1 MHRKKI
7 LRFGLSVAAALAVGL
22 VGVALPAAA
31 HDRDGNAPGPRGGWG
46 TNWENPPG
54 PRGGFGTS
62 PDRVSRFHRFH
73 RFDRDGNPPGRIGG
87 RGTNW
92 ENPPGR
98 RGGRGAS
105 PDRGRHHGHS
115 RAFHWGRR

>member
-1 MHRKKI
+1 MHRNKI
-7 LRFGLSVAAALAVGL
+7 LRLALSVATGLVVGL
-22 VGVALPAAA
+22 VGVALPSAA
-31 HDRDGNAPGPRGGWG
+31 HDRDGNPPGRRGGWG

-54 PRGGFGTS
+54 PRGGFGVS
-62 PDRVSRFHRFH
+62 PDRVRGFH

-105 PDRGRHHGHS
+105 PDRYPHRGHS